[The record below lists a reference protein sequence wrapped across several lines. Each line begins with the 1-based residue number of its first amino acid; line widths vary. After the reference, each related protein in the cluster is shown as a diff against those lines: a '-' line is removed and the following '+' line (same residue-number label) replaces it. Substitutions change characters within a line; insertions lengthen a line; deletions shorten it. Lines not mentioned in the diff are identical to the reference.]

1 MVTETFQLWGY
12 FMKKFLVV
20 SLAAFA
26 VLFILSC
33 GSDKKG
39 EEKEEN
45 KNDVSEQ
52 NDSDVTDTGE
62 TSSDNSSEK
71 PDNADETD
79 NDATVDTGDTG
90 SDDDTSSDD
99 ADTVADND
107 DPSDD
112 SGDPQPDSDVDE
124 DTGQDPDTEFT
135 VNENLQPVPPEQNNN
150 TGDECDDDTFV
161 EFCDG
166 EVVVFCRDS
175 RVARSSCGAGEACIA
190 TVGLYDD
197 YGNRNYADCYEKCGT
212 AGEKSTTCKQ
222 NRYYSDDNS
231 KTLTIGTL
239 KHDLCMKTSKGNLL
253 FEDTNRTTEEICD
266 SPCKDSTSCAGLA
279 EIPADQKNGT
289 NAECDP
295 DTFKEFCEGN
305 TSVFCYAGRVTRTN
319 CSATNNTCLTV
330 SGIFGT
336 NQDKNSSSCRNS
348 CDGNEPASQT
358 CGIVSINNQ
367 SQYATTYD
375 FCVPTSKGSLE
386 FVALGEKCTSGCS
399 SDGKTCR

>member
-1 MVTETFQLWGY
+1 
-12 FMKKFLVV
+12 MKKFFVV
-20 SLAAFA
+20 SLAAVA

-45 KNDVSEQ
+45 KNDVTEQ
-52 NDSDVTDTGE
+52 DDSDVTDTGKP
-62 TSSDNSSEK
+62 SSDNSPEK
-71 PDNADETD
+71 PDDADETD
-79 NDATVDTGDTG
+79 SDAPVAGN
-90 SDDDTSSDD
+90 DDDTSSDN
-99 ADTVADND
+99 ADTEGDYDNDTDTAADND

-112 SGDPQPDSDVDE
+112 SGDPQPDSDTDE
-124 DTGQDPDTEFT
+124 DTGQDPDMEFT

-150 TGDECDDDTFV
+150 AGDTCDNDTFV

-222 NRYYSDDNS
+222 SKYYSDANKKS
-231 KTLTIGTL
+231 LTIGTL
-239 KHDLCMKTSKGNLL
+239 KHDLCLKTSKGNLL

-266 SPCKDSTSCAGLA
+266 SPCKDSTSCAGLV

-295 DTFKEFCEGN
+295 DTFQEFCEGN
-305 TSVFCYAGRVTRTN
+305 NSVFCYAGRVTRIN
-319 CSATNNTCLTV
+319 CSATDDTCLTV
-330 SGIFGT
+330 SGIFDT
-336 NQDKNSSSCRNS
+336 NQNKNSSSCRNS

-358 CGIVSINNQ
+358 CSIVSINNQ

-386 FVALGEKCTSGCS
+386 FVVLGEKCTSGCS